1 MNAGFRSH
9 IMENFLAQARNQSRP
24 PLALLGLF
32 SDDEQRNLYIPQQ
45 MASQPRQPRYVET
58 NLSSIQSSVRT
69 QSNVRRRHT
78 DSEIFRSSRT
88 SNSLA
93 NQASSLDLSSVKVDP
108 AHQDPDSLVSSASGR
123 IELSRE
129 FQNMLQTRKPS
140 KRFVPFN
147 GLPPMYESE
156 QDYFIDALE
165 RAVKCGQATTRTDP
179 FTFKRLIAPSQAT
192 ERLAEIAYQVDLR
205 HKQPGKS
212 TKSAER
218 KRDKYSQIPAFLV
231 TTVSEDSLDTDLES
245 VSDEYDL
252 LPYTPPS
259 EEALDDYA
267 KTCAAVQ
274 NVLLSLR
281 SENINAKWTNGPLL
295 RTPAFRKLI
304 RAESNDRVVGLIL
317 VGDASKK
324 S

>member
-1 MNAGFRSH
+1 
-9 IMENFLAQARNQSRP
+9 
-24 PLALLGLF
+24 
-32 SDDEQRNLYIPQQ
+32 
-45 MASQPRQPRYVET
+45 
-58 NLSSIQSSVRT
+58 
-69 QSNVRRRHT
+69 
-78 DSEIFRSSRT
+78 
-88 SNSLA
+88 
-93 NQASSLDLSSVKVDP
+93 
-108 AHQDPDSLVSSASGR
+108 
-123 IELSRE
+123 
-129 FQNMLQTRKPS
+129 
-140 KRFVPFN
+140 
-147 GLPPMYESE
+147 MYESE

-212 TKSAER
+212 SKSAER